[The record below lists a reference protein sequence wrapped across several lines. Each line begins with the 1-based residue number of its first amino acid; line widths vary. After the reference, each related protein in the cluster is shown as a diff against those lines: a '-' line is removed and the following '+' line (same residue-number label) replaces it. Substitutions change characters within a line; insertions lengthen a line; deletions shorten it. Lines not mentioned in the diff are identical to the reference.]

1 MPPVEGLGKEGQLV
15 PPAKRVESWSLAAPA
30 LAAASVASEVDST
43 TLVQSTEV
51 GAQWGRVVGKG

>member
-1 MPPVEGLGKEGQLV
+1 VPPVEGLGKEGQLV
-15 PPAKRVESWSLAAPA
+15 PPAKRVESRSLAALA
-30 LAAASVASEVDST
+30 LAAAGVASKVDST